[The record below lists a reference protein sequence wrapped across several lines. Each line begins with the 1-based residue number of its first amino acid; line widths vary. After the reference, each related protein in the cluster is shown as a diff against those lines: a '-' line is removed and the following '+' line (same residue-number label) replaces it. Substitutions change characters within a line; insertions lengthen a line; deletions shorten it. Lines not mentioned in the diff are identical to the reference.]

1 MTGALVAPQS
11 LYLDKLIS
19 RFKVPS
25 PFKSFHGFLIDAPSS
40 SIFRLKHGGKRL
52 NNGGGG
58 ASMDPSLPSFRVFL
72 QEDLEVFP
80 RPERIS
86 NPGSMALGLHEV
98 KVDMPALPLPRR
110 HPGQKPRRPLS
121 F

>member
-19 RFKVPS
+19 RFKVLS
-25 PFKSFHGFLIDAPSS
+25 PFKSFYGFLIDAPSS
-40 SIFRLKHGGKRL
+40 SIFCLKHGGKRL
-52 NNGGGG
+52 NRGPGGHGFL
-58 ASMDPSLPSFRVFL
+58 SPSFGLFL

-86 NPGSMALGLHEV
+86 NPREYGSGSA
-98 KVDMPALPLPRR
+98 
-110 HPGQKPRRPLS
+110 
-121 F
+121 

>member
-11 LYLDKLIS
+11 LDLDKLTS
-19 RFKVPS
+19 RFKVLS

-40 SIFRLKHGGKRL
+40 SIFCLKHGGKRL
-52 NNGGGG
+52 NKRGWGVGVHG
-58 ASMDPSLPSFRVFL
+58 SLSPSFWLFL

-86 NPGSMALGLHEV
+86 NPRSHGSGSA
-98 KVDMPALPLPRR
+98 
-110 HPGQKPRRPLS
+110 
-121 F
+121 